1 MNHST
6 YCIALLI
13 YAFCFSPAFSQPPVV
28 FPLQTGDWWLY
39 YSYATSSNEIS
50 RVVADTIMPNGL
62 TYKIVDVVHF
72 ADQYLRVAG
81 AQVLRYWP
89 YSNTEFVWCD
99 FSRSPGEVVGWI
111 PPSGSV
117 VLSSR
122 GQDTLFG
129 LSRRYW
135 AFSVDYNPNIVDD
148 EEYYVVTDSIGVSW
162 KDVMLG
168 GGNSYRL
175 RGAVLSGRAWGTPTG
190 VLPPENLPH
199 AHTLL
204 SNFPNPFNS
213 TTNIVFSLSSAG
225 PFTIT
230 IHDLLGR
237 IVSEVCSGSL
247 DAGEHSIIWDANSL
261 ASGLY
266 ICQMVTTQS
275 LATTKLMLLR

>member
-1 MNHST
+1 MNQT
-6 YCIALLI
+6 KYCIALLI
-13 YAFCFSPAFSQPPVV
+13 CALSFSPALSQPPVI

-50 RVVADTIMPNGL
+50 RVLADTIMPNGL

-99 FSRSPGEVVGWI
+99 FSRSPGDIVGWI

-117 VLSSR
+117 VLTST

-135 AFSVDYNPNIVDD
+135 AFSVDYDPNIVDD

-175 RGAVLSGRAWGTPTG
+175 RGAVLGGRVWGTPTD
-190 VLPPENLPH
+190 VLPLETLPQ

-225 PFTIT
+225 PINIT

-237 IVSEVCSGSL
+237 IVSEPFSGSL
-247 DAGEHSIIWDANSL
+247 EVGQHSITWEANSL

-266 ICQMVTTQS
+266 ICQMTTTQS
-275 LATTKLMLLR
+275 VTTTKLVLLR